1 MVLWK
6 IDIERE
12 QRFETDQKYFAGV
25 EYLKLCSVESAYI
38 PENMLYTSL
47 YITVYGYYFS
57 LMFIVKFDYFRV
69 NELTTIYYIIK

>member
-12 QRFETDQKYFAGV
+12 QRFETDQRYFAGV

-38 PENMLYTSL
+38 PENMLHTSL

-57 LMFIVKFDYFRV
+57 LMIIVKFDYFRV
-69 NELTTIYYIIK
+69 NELTTVYYVIK

>member
-25 EYLKLCSVESAYI
+25 EYLKICSEESAYI

-57 LMFIVKFDYFRV
+57 LMFIVKFDYFHL

>member
-12 QRFETDQKYFAGV
+12 QRFETDQKYFAWV
-25 EYLKLCSVESAYI
+25 EYLKICSEESAYI

-47 YITVYGYYFS
+47 YITVYG
-57 LMFIVKFDYFRV
+57 DYFLSCLSL
-69 NELTTIYYIIK
+69 NLIIFA

>member
-12 QRFETDQKYFAGV
+12 QRFETDQKYFAWV
-25 EYLKLCSVESAYI
+25 EYLKICSEESAYI

-57 LMFIVKFDYFRV
+57 LMFIVKFDYFRL